1 VDFLSDSLS
10 LVMCGI
16 FAYLNYQTPCSRK
29 QIADILINGL
39 RRLEYRGYDSA
50 GIAINDWC
58 PDCQEGDIA
67 NPESTLVI
75 RRSGKV
81 EELNKAV
88 QQILGGK
95 SDDPIFHT
103 HIGIAHTRWATHGK
117 PNETNAHPQSS
128 DKTHSFTV
136 VHNGII
142 TNYKAV
148 REILERKGVVF
159 ETETDTE
166 VIPKLMLHVYQQ
178 NVNHSFQKIVELAIR
193 ELEGSFA
200 LACKSRLFP
209 GEVVATRRGSPLLIG
224 IKSKHK
230 LTMDHLPICYPPKER
245 WGSRCFFDDWPEE
258 SGDGEISESPKKAQ
272 TAVNPPNVA
281 DLEYRLS
288 GQPNHTEIEFFVSSD
303 TSAVVEHTDRVIYM
317 EDNDIAAIKNG
328 TLVIHRITKTDNEQ
342 TSRDIITLQLELKEI
357 MKGNYDYFMQKEIF
371 EQPESILNTM
381 RGRVNFNDLTVTLG
395 GLKNH
400 LVDIMRSRRLIFIG
414 CGTSYNSVI
423 AVRSLTEE
431 LTELPVMVELASD
444 FLDRRTPVF
453 RDDVCIFISQSGE
466 TADTLLALRYCLK
479 RGVLTLGITNTVGST
494 LSRETHCGI
503 HMNAGPE
510 IGVASTKAYTSQIV
524 ALVMFALVLSQ
535 DRISLKARRQTII
548 EGLNRLPDQ
557 VNEILVKNDEIAAV
571 AKDLEM
577 AKSILVLG
585 RGYNFATCLE
595 GALKLKELTYIHA
608 EGIMSGELKHG
619 PLALVDTEMR
629 VIMVITRDSLYDKSL
644 NALHEVHSR
653 QGKPVLICS
662 APDEHVK
669 DLCKAIIEI
678 PTTVD
683 CLQSILA
690 VVPLQLLSF
699 HIALAKG
706 LDIDC
711 PRNLAKSVTVE

>member
-1 VDFLSDSLS
+1 
-10 LVMCGI
+10 
-16 FAYLNYQTPCSRK
+16 
-29 QIADILINGL
+29 
-39 RRLEYRGYDSA
+39 
-50 GIAINDWC
+50 
-58 PDCQEGDIA
+58 
-67 NPESTLVI
+67 
-75 RRSGKV
+75 
-81 EELNKAV
+81 
-88 QQILGGK
+88 
-95 SDDPIFHT
+95 
-103 HIGIAHTRWATHGK
+103 
-117 PNETNAHPQSS
+117 
-128 DKTHSFTV
+128 
-136 VHNGII
+136 
-142 TNYKAV
+142 
-148 REILERKGVVF
+148 
-159 ETETDTE
+159 
-166 VIPKLMLHVYQQ
+166 
-178 NVNHSFQKIVELAIR
+178 
-193 ELEGSFA
+193 
-200 LACKSRLFP
+200 
-209 GEVVATRRGSPLLIG
+209 
-224 IKSKHK
+224 
-230 LTMDHLPICYPPKER
+230 
-245 WGSRCFFDDWPEE
+245 
-258 SGDGEISESPKKAQ
+258 
-272 TAVNPPNVA
+272 
-281 DLEYRLS
+281 
-288 GQPNHTEIEFFVSSD
+288 
-303 TSAVVEHTDRVIYM
+303 
-317 EDNDIAAIKNG
+317 
-328 TLVIHRITKTDNEQ
+328 
-342 TSRDIITLQLELKEI
+342 
-357 MKGNYDYFMQKEIF
+357 MQKEIF

-414 CGTSYNSVI
+414 CGTSYNSSI